1 MDKEKKTNRG
11 EKVKESLLDAGAESA
26 TNWGIN
32 FINENLP
39 KAMDSTVSK
48 IKELITS
55 FSKSNNVKMR
65 DSIRNVIFQGIEIG
79 EENKEHA
86 MIMAMQREGFDAETI
101 NRILKISQQYLVTK
115 EDVGVD

>member
-11 EKVKESLLDAGAESA
+11 EEVKESLLDAGAESA

-55 FSKSNNVKMR
+55 LGHYLAR
-65 DSIRNVIFQGIEIG
+65 DAQVHKRT
-79 EENKEHA
+79 ENPA
-86 MIMAMQREGFDAETI
+86 Q
-101 NRILKISQQYLVTK
+101 
-115 EDVGVD
+115 